1 MQATTQ
7 YTALEHGISL
17 IDAEYLYPGVVAVYL
32 LQQQDQLAI
41 IETGTANSAANIL
54 TVIENQGFSPDN
66 VAYIIPTHVHLDH
79 AGGAGELMQHCQ
91 NAQLVI
97 HPYGARHMID
107 PSKLI
112 AGTVAVYGEE
122 KFKQLYGELKP
133 IDAERVIEAPDNFE
147 LTLGERRLRFLDT
160 PGHARHHFCVY
171 DEGSQGIFS
180 GDTFGLCY
188 KEITTEAGPFI
199 FPTTTPIQFDPPALL
214 QSIDRL
220 MDLKPKQMYLTH
232 FGDIEPTD
240 AVVNQLKKRIH
251 DFTEIA
257 LTEKHYNNDR
267 LQRIEQSLKDYLLAE
282 LTAMQC
288 HQPVDFLEQFLRND
302 ISLNAQGL
310 DIWIEKISKESA

>member
-1 MQATTQ
+1 MNAQSID
-7 YTALEHGISL
+7 LGHGISL

-32 LQQQDQLAI
+32 LQQDDQLAI
-41 IETGTANSAANIL
+41 IETGTANSAPNIL
-54 TVIENQGFSPDN
+54 AVIESQGLSPDN
-66 VAYIIPTHVHLDH
+66 VRYIIPTHVHLDH
-79 AGGAGELMQHCQ
+79 AGGAGELMQHCH

-107 PSKLI
+107 PGKLI
-112 AGTVAVYGEE
+112 AGTIAVYGEE

-133 IDAERVIEAPDNFE
+133 IEAERVIEAPDNFE
-147 LTLGERRLRFLDT
+147 LTLGERRLQFLDT

-188 KEITTEAGPFI
+188 QEISTEAGTFI

-220 MDLKPKQMYLTH
+220 MGLHPKQIYLTH
-232 FGDIEPTD
+232 FGNIEPTD
-240 AVVNQLKKRIH
+240 AVVSQLKQRIN
-251 DFTEIA
+251 DYTEIA
-257 LTEKHYNNDR
+257 LAEKQNKENR
-267 LQRIEQSLKDYLLAE
+267 LQNIQQAIKDYMLGELA
-282 LTAMQC
+282 AMQC

-310 DIWIEKISKESA
+310 DIWLEKSG

>member
-1 MQATTQ
+1 MNAQ
-7 YTALEHGISL
+7 YTDLGDGISL

-32 LQQQDQLAI
+32 LQQDDQLAI
-41 IETGTANSAANIL
+41 IETGTANSATNIL
-54 TVIENQGFSPDN
+54 AVIEKQGFSPDN
-66 VAYIIPTHVHLDH
+66 VSYVIPTHVHLDH

-112 AGTVAVYGEE
+112 AGTIAVYGEE

-147 LTLGERRLRFLDT
+147 LSLGQRRLQFLDT

-171 DEGSQGIFS
+171 DAGSQGIFS

-188 KEITTEAGPFI
+188 QEITTEAGPFI
-199 FPTTTPIQFDPPALL
+199 FPTTTPVQFDPPALL

-220 MDLKPKQMYLTH
+220 MGLNPKQMYLTH
-232 FGDIEPTD
+232 FGNIEPTD
-240 AVVNQLKKRIH
+240 AVVSQLKKRIN
-251 DFTEIA
+251 DYTEIA
-257 LTEKHYNNDR
+257 LAEKHNKESR
-267 LQRIEQSLKDYLLAE
+267 LQNIEQGIKNYMLGELA
-282 LTAMQC
+282 AMQC

-310 DIWIEKISKESA
+310 DIWLEKISKKYG

>member
-1 MQATTQ
+1 MQAVQFTK
-7 YTALEHGISL
+7 LDHGISL

-32 LQQQDQLAI
+32 LQQDDQLAI

-54 TVIENQGFSPDN
+54 AVIESHGFSTDN
-66 VAYIIPTHVHLDH
+66 VNYIIPTHVHLDH
-79 AGGAGELMQHCQ
+79 AGGAGELMQHCS

-122 KFKQLYGELKP
+122 KFRELYGELKP
-133 IDAERVIEAPDNFE
+133 IDASRVIEAPDNFE
-147 LTLGERRLRFLDT
+147 LMLGQRRLRFLDT
-160 PGHARHHFCVY
+160 PGHARHHFCIY
-171 DEGSQGIFS
+171 DEGSEGIFT

-188 KEITTEAGPFI
+188 QELTTDAGPFI

-220 MDLKPKQMYLTH
+220 MALKPKQMYLTH
-232 FGDIEPTD
+232 FGNIEPTD
-240 AVVNQLKKRIH
+240 TVVNQLKKRIH
-251 DFTEIA
+251 HFTQIA
-257 LTEKHYNNDR
+257 LAEMHTNGDR
-267 LQRIEQSLKDYLLAE
+267 LQNIEHRLREYLLAE
-282 LTAMQC
+282 LAIMQC
-288 HQPVDFLEQFLRND
+288 HQPVEFCEQFLAND

-310 DIWIEKISKESA
+310 DIWLEKTA